1 MLSRSLQ
8 ERQCETNNV
17 DGDADLLI
25 VKTAV
30 DSARSKTTVLVGGD
44 TDLLIL
50 LLFHANPDTRDL
62 FFIPEPK
69 SNYFRRRIWNIKKM
83 QEQLGREVCD
93 NILFVHAFLG
103 CDTTSRIHGIGKGK
117 LFKMFETSSELK
129 QNANTFQST
138 STSQREIATAGE
150 NTLVLLYNGKPGQRL
165 DDLRY
170 QQYQEK
176 PATKTTKIESNSLPP
191 TSAAAKFQ
199 SYRVYAQVQQWRG
212 TEVNVE
218 EWGWKANDGQ
228 VIPVMTDL
236 PPAPDSLLRIVRCNC
251 ASGCGTMRCS
261 CRKHNIECSPACGQC
276 KGSGCTNTSILS
288 QDSDEE

>member
-50 LLFHANPDTRDL
+50 LLFYANPDTRDL

-69 SNYFRRRIWNIKKM
+69 SNSFRRRIWNIKKM

-251 ASGCGTMRCS
+251 ASGCGTMHCS
-261 CRKHNIECSPACGQC
+261 VASTI
-276 KGSGCTNTSILS
+276 
-288 QDSDEE
+288 